1 MVDKVINWLWLFVFI
16 TMIIAVAEKLSCIN
30 F

>member
-1 MVDKVINWLWLFVFI
+1 MDKIMNGLWLMVFI
-16 TMIIAVAEKLSCIN
+16 TMIIAVAEKLSCVR

>member
-1 MVDKVINWLWLFVFI
+1 MDKIMNGLWLAVFI
-16 TMIIAVAEKLSCIN
+16 TMIIAVAEKLSCVR